1 MKQLLLIMGWLIAS
15 SALAEPRITSHV
27 LAEDTGSVSY
37 VARIEAHS
45 REEIETLITR
55 AESVIEQVIAGA
67 KVEPIQFVL
76 HGDEVRFFFRRNYRQ
91 NKMLVD
97 RAARLDAFN
106 VIDIKVCETWMRFN
120 DEGLSELYPFIETV
134 PFGPGE
140 EKRLISEGYLY
151 F

>member
-15 SALAEPRITSHV
+15 SALAEPRVTPLVPADGNGAS
-27 LAEDTGSVSY
+27 SY

-45 REEIETLITR
+45 LEEIETLMSR
-55 AESVIEQVIAGA
+55 AESVVDQVVAGQN
-67 KVEPIQFVL
+67 VEPIQFVL
-76 HGDEVRFFFRRNYRQ
+76 HGDEVRFFFRRNYQ
-91 NKMLVD
+91 KNKSLVD

-106 VIDIKVCETWMRFN
+106 VIDIKVCETWMRFHG
-120 DEGLSELYPFIETV
+120 EGLNELYPFIETV

-140 EKRLISEGYLY
+140 EKRLLSEGYLY